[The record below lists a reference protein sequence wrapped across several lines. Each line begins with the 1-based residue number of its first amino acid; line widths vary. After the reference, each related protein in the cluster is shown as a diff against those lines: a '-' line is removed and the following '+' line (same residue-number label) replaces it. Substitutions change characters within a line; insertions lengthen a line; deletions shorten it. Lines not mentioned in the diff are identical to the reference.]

1 MDLSSETGITIHTSG
16 LTSIAAFWRHHVP
29 TDSSSIFIY
38 IKHTQPIVF
47 FFIRSDEG
55 LTIET
60 SALETLY
67 GGQTTSSTQLIKPR
81 YTAEEQQ
88 GMFFKLTY

>member
-1 MDLSSETGITIHTSG
+1 M
-16 LTSIAAFWRHHVP
+16 
-29 TDSSSIFIY
+29 
-38 IKHTQPIVF
+38 
-47 FFIRSDEG
+47 RSDEG

-67 GGQTTSSTQLIKPR
+67 GGQITSSTQLIKPR